1 MKCKSIGLDS
11 FNSTA
16 DILLYHEVYSAS
28 IDFTSI
34 TSNSVL
40 MWALKKT
47 GQTNTISFQFIIMMS
62 ISDLLLSTAA
72 LIRQIMNIIQQ
83 YNINCWTKI
92 IFQIFIHSCS
102 LFSFIMVALIALDRY
117 LHMKY
122 LERYPSIVTKTRGYI
137 LAVTACLYSL
147 AENIM
152 LLFLVLYNKPLISH
166 SMRIFG
172 SAPIMI
178 SICILYFR
186 AIKSLRTKVDQLS
199 RNVITQTRALST
211 AATRITVCLF
221 VLSLPL
227 VGIQVLEL
235 ANRDNR
241 FMSISV
247 LSTAKLFCYATFTSN
262 GFWSAFIFM
271 SLNRPVR
278 LLLRRCLSKCTGRAI
293 GVTERAA

>member
-1 MKCKSIGLDS
+1 MKCKSLGLES

-16 DILLYHEVYSAS
+16 DTLLYYEVCSAS
-28 IDFTSI
+28 IHFTSI
-34 TSNSVL
+34 TGNSVL

-83 YNINCWTKI
+83 YNINCWAKI
-92 IFQIFIHSCS
+92 IFQIFIRTCS

-117 LHMKY
+117 LHMRY

-137 LAVTACLYSL
+137 LAVTAYLYSL
-147 AENIM
+147 AENMIF
-152 LLFLVLYNKPLISH
+152 LLPVLYNKPQISQSIH
-166 SMRIFG
+166 IFAG
-172 SAPIMI
+172 FPIMI

-211 AATRITVCLF
+211 AATRITVCVF

-227 VGIQVLEL
+227 LSIQVLEL
-235 ANRDNR
+235 ANSNSR
-241 FMSISV
+241 FISFSV
-247 LSTAKLFCYATFTSN
+247 LSTAKLFGYATFTSN

-271 SLNRPVR
+271 SLNRPIR
-278 LLLRRCLSKCTGRAI
+278 ELLQRCISICNGRAS
-293 GVTERAA
+293 G